1 MCVCV
6 CLLYN
11 VCVCV
16 CICIR
21 DATII
26 DFVGTIIVWWII
38 TVSRLLLIPQHK
50 NHKLS
55 LDMKVL
61 FIAAFWNRSNTVTN
75 ITAQNNTIK
84 KEKKSL
90 SPNWNLKRLPLLCI
104 HACQYFPFDTFIPFI
119 YSLLFS
125 K

>member
-6 CLLYN
+6 C
-11 VCVCV
+11 V
-16 CICIR
+16 CIR

-26 DFVGTIIVWWII
+26 DFVGTIIVWGII

-61 FIAAFWNRSNTVTN
+61 FIAAFWNRINTVTN
-75 ITAQNNTIK
+75 NTAQNNNIK
-84 KEKKSL
+84 KEKKVPL
-90 SPNWNLKRLPLLCI
+90 SYNWNLKRWSLLCK